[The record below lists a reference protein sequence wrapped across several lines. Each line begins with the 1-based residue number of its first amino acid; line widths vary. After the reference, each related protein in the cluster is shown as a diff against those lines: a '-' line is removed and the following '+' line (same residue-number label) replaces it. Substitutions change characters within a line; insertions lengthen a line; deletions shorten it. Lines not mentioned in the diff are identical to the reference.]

1 MTHLFGIMTDTIAR
15 LKPTLSLIREAIL
28 TRLGLRDPRHITK
41 VVGHLLDADK
51 DILSKY
57 AKVLNKR
64 SMIVE
69 IGSFLGLSAI
79 IMGSSNRHCG
89 IVCIDPCD
97 LSGEEASA
105 PIYRRDG
112 YQGVG
117 QFRRLRLNLIL
128 YGVRAQIIRATSQEA
143 IKQFSSRCQLLFV
156 DGDHS
161 YEACARD
168 VDLYGKWLDIGGTL
182 ILHDATTTL
191 GWPGP
196 IKVAEQLL
204 KHSGWKFLEE
214 GGNCMVF
221 RKVA

>member
-1 MTHLFGIMTDTIAR
+1 MTDLYAIRTHTIAR
-15 LKPTLSLIREAIL
+15 LKPRLQLIREAIL
-28 TRLGLRDPRHITK
+28 TRLGLRDPCHVTK

-51 DILSKY
+51 DILSTY
-57 AKVLNKR
+57 AKTLDEG
-64 SMIVE
+64 STIVE

-79 IMGSSNRHCG
+79 IMGRSNRQCR
-89 IVCIDPCD
+89 IICIDPCN

-105 PIYRRDG
+105 PVYIRDG
-112 YQGVG
+112 YQGEW
-117 QFRRLRLNLIL
+117 QFRMLRLNLML

-161 YEACARD
+161 YESCSRD
-168 VDLYGKWLDIGGTL
+168 VDYYGKWLDIGGTL
-182 ILHDATTTL
+182 ILHDATTVL

-196 IKVAEQLL
+196 IKVARQLL
-204 KHSGWKFLEE
+204 KDSGWKFLEE